1 MPAPTEQRVFEISR
15 ETVINS
21 ITNFIQNRID
31 VVPNFQILDLII
43 PVERK
48 IRSIVGGM
56 ETSLGT
62 IGEKLSSIK

>member
-56 ETSLGT
+56 
-62 IGEKLSSIK
+62 